1 LFVLLCQENKK
12 IENQPTAFFILR
24 KIMRHPNTYKTSGSS
39 PAAKHVPENFCHW
52 HPQNAEL
59 VIDISNRITG
69 CSPAASRLLG
79 QSSERLSGQPID
91 SLIAELPFSS
101 DTPYYNLAYAV
112 FHAANG
118 TSLKR
123 KAINADGTEIAVVIT
138 FASTVMKGRRLIR
151 LNLAPAQS
159 HEALAA

>member
-12 IENQPTAFFILR
+12 IKNQPTVFFIPR
-24 KIMRHPNTYKTSGSS
+24 KIMRHPNTYKASS
-39 PAAKHVPENFCHW
+39 NSPSAKHVPENLRHW
-52 HPQNAEL
+52 HSQNAEL
-59 VIDISNRITG
+59 IIDISNRITG

-79 QSSERLSGQPID
+79 QSSERLSGQPIN

-123 KAINADGTEIAVVIT
+123 KAINADGAEIAVDIT
-138 FASTVMKGRRLIR
+138 FSSTVMKGRRLIQ
-151 LNLAPAQS
+151 LNLTPLHTA
-159 HEALAA
+159 EALAA

>member
-12 IENQPTAFFILR
+12 IKNLPTAFFTPR
-24 KIMRHPNTYKTSGSS
+24 KIMRHPNTYKTSTSTS
-39 PAAKHVPENFCHW
+39 AKQVPENLRHW

-59 VIDISNRITG
+59 IIDISNRITG

-79 QSSERLSGQPID
+79 QSSERLSGQPIN

-123 KAINADGTEIAVVIT
+123 KAINADGAEIAVDIT
-138 FASTVMKGRRLIR
+138 FSSTVMKGRRLIQ
-151 LNLAPAQS
+151 LNLAPRQAP
-159 HEALAA
+159 EALAA